1 MFEGLY
7 LESKW
12 NWEEVYPVVRFSL
25 IEFWGGYYET
35 ELKEELCYSML
46 MELIYKIYKIYKKSG
61 RKVVLLVDEYDKPIL
76 DNIDKKEIA
85 GVGAPTPEEIREV
98 LK

>member
-1 MFEGLY
+1 M
-7 LESKW
+7 
-12 NWEEVYPVVRFSL
+12 